1 MRYDDWLEAP
11 FQEAEDVNELYE
23 WAQENG
29 IDTNNMHSWQ
39 IEELRKECGFVEPD
53 IND

>member
-11 FQEAEDVNELYE
+11 FQDAEDDAELYR
-23 WAQENG
+23 WAEDNG
-29 IDTNNMHSWQ
+29 LDAELTAYQ
-39 IEELRKECGFVEPD
+39 IEALRKEYSFVEPD